1 MRGTD
6 ADGSNAQQQNGC
18 IEALKD
24 ARSHHMDAPR
34 GIDVVHIV
42 QGDAPVAVCIA
53 GAPL

>member
-6 ADGSNAQQQNGC
+6 ADGSNAHQQNGC

-24 ARSHHMDAPR
+24 ARSHMDALR